1 MTRVSWYKK
10 GLVVGII
17 VLFIGVS
24 ISSSTAKIVSTTCQ
38 TTIFNGSLLG
48 YVNDTSG
55 NPIEGALVMVF
66 FHDSFRMDFSDEDG
80 YYHVTSIPICYCM
93 KDTVCS
99 KSGYKSEQVSLAIT
113 ENTVHDFILTPNEA
127 ITSSLSGSEDC
138 IECQVSDDYPVICT
152 MLYTRWMRLSF
163 IWVSFYELTLLY
175 KNNLILYEI
184 FLLLTMVYQDRVLYI
199 EEQMEFYNCD
209 YSPI

>member
-55 NPIEGALVMVF
+55 NPIEGALIMVF

-184 FLLLTMVYQDRVLYI
+184 FWLLTMVYQDRVLYI